1 MPFEIHFGHMRVAEM
16 FNYKMEVLKGI
27 TKRNALAGTNQQLL
41 VETLML
47 FDYFEVNFLSYEGS
61 ENGNYKRL
69 VLKAITKRNALAG
82 QK

>member
-1 MPFEIHFGHMRVAEM
+1 MC
-16 FNYKMEVLKGI
+16 NYKIEVLKGI

-41 VETLML
+41 VENLML

-69 VLKAITKRNALAG
+69 VPKAITKRNALAG